1 MIFFPTLTF
10 SCIRHQ
16 CITLYLFPGK
26 DPWIRSTLCFPNLS
40 STRLTFP
47 RWMESLSCQRD
58 ILVCRRITQTK
69 IWGSCDNRRSCMS
82 LFKDGLRCPMW
93 MTAFYFRPAI
103 QDLPL
108 DGFDPSPVESDEK
121 KKNRLASSEW
131 ALGDERVRFR
141 SVVSN
146 KSQKRQ
152 REMFSALF
160 PCTMGGW
167 CPTALEK
174 SSLILHEKWGEGI
187 KHPPPAN
194 NYVVL
199 WQPWVVIRGQS
210 GPDSLSFPSNT
221 TL

>member
-121 KKNRLASSEW
+121 KKTDLQ
-131 ALGDERVRFR
+131 V
-141 SVVSN
+141 
-146 KSQKRQ
+146 
-152 REMFSALF
+152 
-160 PCTMGGW
+160 
-167 CPTALEK
+167 
-174 SSLILHEKWGEGI
+174 
-187 KHPPPAN
+187 
-194 NYVVL
+194 
-199 WQPWVVIRGQS
+199 QS
-210 GPDSLSFPSNT
+210 GRWGTREWDLGVSFRTNLRKDREKCFQLYFPALWEDDVQQRWKNQV
-221 TL
+221 